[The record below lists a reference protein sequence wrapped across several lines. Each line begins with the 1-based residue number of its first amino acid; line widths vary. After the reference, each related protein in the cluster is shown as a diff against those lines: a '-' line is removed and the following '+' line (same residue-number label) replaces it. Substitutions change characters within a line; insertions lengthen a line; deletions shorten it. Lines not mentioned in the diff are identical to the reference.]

1 MIIVAQDGVNA
12 TTELKFRIRQERYY
26 ILEDLE
32 GNQFGVFTRLDIA
45 KRALNEIIL
54 SSLDEKNK
62 IYHVKPNNFYQL

>member
-1 MIIVAQDGVNA
+1 MIIIAQDGVNA
-12 TTELKFRIRQERYY
+12 TTELKFRIRQDNYY

-62 IYHVKPNNFYQL
+62 IYHVKPNNFYKL

>member
-12 TTELKFRIRQERYY
+12 TTELKFRIRQDSYY

-45 KRALNEIIL
+45 KRALNEI

>member
-1 MIIVAQDGVNA
+1 M
-12 TTELKFRIRQERYY
+12 K
-26 ILEDLE
+26 